1 MTDTDAKNIPAE
13 QAAAAKRTKTAPKK
27 SESEARQGRVR
38 GGLAVILATLALIV
52 SGYLW
57 YVMFHENADLF
68 SRDIIGAL
76 DRIEAD
82 SSQALETV
90 ANTEKD
96 VKTLKETQDAIRA
109 SLEKINSDLRRNR
122 LEWALTETEQ
132 LMIIANNRLQLARD
146 SNSALAAL
154 RAADQQLQQ
163 LAMPKFL
170 PVRRDL
176 AREISLLESYEK
188 LDVSGITL
196 RLATLADNVD
206 RLPLAL
212 DIRLREI
219 EEAKIPAPKGE
230 AQVASADPHW
240 RQTARS
246 LWQDI
251 LSLVRIRDDVASQRP
266 LLPPE
271 QQYFLRENL
280 RLMLYGAQQAILQ
293 GSVPTYQQ
301 NLKTA
306 QRLLKDYF
314 DVESTVVTAM
324 QAELTRLQAMKI
336 LTDMPDIT
344 MSLTTLRRLSGRGQE
359 P

>member
-1 MTDTDAKNIPAE
+1 MLQE
-13 QAAAAKRTKTAPKK
+13 AARGLAPV
-27 SESEARQGRVR
+27 AVRAGDLRNAFLDGDFGLFDFTQPDVQRQRQPVHIVRQG
-38 GGLAVILATLALIV
+38 G
-52 SGYLW
+52 
-57 YVMFHENADLF
+57 
-68 SRDIIGAL
+68 
-76 DRIEAD
+76 EAQGD
-82 SSQALETV
+82 
-90 ANTEKD
+90 
-96 VKTLKETQDAIRA
+96 
-109 SLEKINSDLRRNR
+109 
-122 LEWALTETEQ
+122 
-132 LMIIANNRLQLARD
+132 
-146 SNSALAAL
+146 
-154 RAADQQLQQ
+154 AADIQLFKGFQQGY
-163 LAMPKFL
+163 
-170 PVRRDL
+170 L
-176 AREISLLESYEK
+176 AREISLLESLEK

-219 EEAKIPAPKGE
+219 EEAKIPVKEGV
-230 AQVASADPHW
+230 AQVASADGNW

-280 RLMLYGAQQAILQ
+280 RLMLYGAQQALLQ

-301 NLKTA
+301 NLKTP

-314 DVESTVVTAM
+314 DVESQVVTAM
-324 QAELTRLQAMKI
+324 QTELARLQTMKI

-344 MSLTTLRRLSGRGQE
+344 ASLTTLRRLVGRSE
-359 P
+359 AP

>member
-1 MTDTDAKNIPAE
+1 MTDTDAKNPPAE
-13 QAAAAKRTKTAPKK
+13 QAASRRAKTASKNTEN
-27 SESEARQGRVR
+27 ESRQGRVR
-38 GGLAVILATLALIV
+38 GGLAVILATLALIA

-57 YVMFHENADLF
+57 YVMFYESADLF
-68 SRDIIGAL
+68 SRDIVGAL
-76 DRIEAD
+76 DRIESD
-82 SSQALETV
+82 YNQTLETS

-96 VKTLKETQDAIRA
+96 IKTLKENQDAIKA

-146 SNSALAAL
+146 SHSALAAL
-154 RAADQQLQQ
+154 RAADRQLEQ

-170 PVRRDL
+170 PVRREL
-176 AREISLLESYEK
+176 AREISLLESHEK

-206 RLPLAL
+206 QLPLAL
-212 DIRLREI
+212 DIRPREI
-219 EEAKIPAPKGE
+219 GE
-230 AQVASADPHW
+230 TKTPVKTGDTQVAAADGNW

-246 LWQDI
+246 LWQDV
-251 LSLVRIRDDVASQRP
+251 LSLVRIRNDMASQRP

-280 RLMLYGAQQAILQ
+280 RLMLNSAQQALLQ

-314 DVESTVVTAM
+314 DVESQVVTAM
-324 QAELTRLQAMKI
+324 QTELTRLQTMKI
-336 LTDMPDIT
+336 LTDMPDISA
-344 MSLTTLRRLSGRGQE
+344 SLTTLRRLSGRGVE